1 MIIYNNIWMFQE
13 VITYM
18 IIGAAIAMA
27 ISKIVQKFKGK
38 KRPEKKIDY
47 QKDTFTYHHD
57 CSSCSAECM
66 LRDASVSVI
75 KENAE
80 LCNKIEN
87 KGKL

>member
-1 MIIYNNIWMFQE
+1 MIQE

-27 ISKIVQKFKGK
+27 VSRAFHKFKGK

-47 QKDTFTYHHD
+47 KNETFSVQHN
-57 CSSCSAECM
+57 CSDCSAECM
-66 LRDASVSVI
+66 LRDTAKPLI
-75 KENAE
+75 KENIE

-87 KGKL
+87 QSRLKHF